1 MSGKRTFLTLMKKY
15 EIIQEVDG
23 KKITKTEIA
32 RLHGIPKAVRPV
44 IIANCFQNAP
54 FVLPVNEETAV
65 YVLPAAASAEDPD
78 DPPLVDSNSQP
89 GPYTEQQPG
98 SSTAPSSALLTFT
111 WPCDEEMWERLAP
124 DCTYEEYIAADD
136 DITRETSSLSPKLTS
151 RRTLSLGES
160 GAEILGGGVMG
171 AVEAALNTAQRLATA
186 ALQAESRV
194 DEEDGLSV
202 FLDNLPGDVEEHSRP
217 DTPASS
223 CSEGDVGEVRE
234 GTPPSRKSHW
244 KSQSVSE
251 VGIIRQED
259 ETPENVNFSQSRELW
274 QRRTASQNQL
284 GPSTKVPT
292 KNFRS
297 NQEFWEMRQKHT
309 PDLVMD
315 LPVLGSSPKETGGG
329 KKSSSTTSLTS
340 LSSSSSSGEE
350 ETPPASENVI
360 SPTGPE
366 SPDMTTAAER
376 FAKQNQ
382 CTLKKNTKASHGA
395 SIDAQTQTIKAATKR
410 AKFAANESNSN
421 ITITKLS
428 SEMKTTDDNDNTKP
442 SSDVVALNQT
452 TAEPEI
458 VPIRSPGP
466 HRTAQKAV
474 PKFGSATLM
483 TGANPVS
490 SFKPQVKAKPQ
501 LLRKPVLP
509 VPHPHFTQPSPEL
522 GRKDKAQEQVN

>member
-1 MSGKRTFLTLMKKY
+1 MSHALSN
-15 EIIQEVDG
+15 
-23 KKITKTEIA
+23 A
-32 RLHGIPKAVRPV
+32 SGIRK
-44 IIANCFQNAP
+44 
-54 FVLPVNEETAV
+54 E
-65 YVLPAAASAEDPD
+65 
-78 DPPLVDSNSQP
+78 
-89 GPYTEQQPG
+89 
-98 SSTAPSSALLTFT
+98 AL
-111 WPCDEEMWERLAP
+111 EKENRIEK
-124 DCTYEEYIAADD
+124 
-136 DITRETSSLSPKLTS
+136 ETSSLSPKLTS

-160 GAEILGGGVMG
+160 GAEILGGGIMG

-186 ALQAESRV
+186 ALQSESRV
-194 DEEDGLSV
+194 YEEDGLSV
-202 FLDNLPGDVEEHSRP
+202 FLDNLPGDMEEHSRP

-259 ETPENVNFSQSRELW
+259 KTPENVNFSQSRELW

-284 GPSTKVPT
+284 GPSAKVPT

-329 KKSSSTTSLTS
+329 KKSLSTTSLTS

-421 ITITKLS
+421 ITVQKLS

-442 SSDVVALNQT
+442 SSEVVALNQT
-452 TAEPEI
+452 TTEPEI

-509 VPHPHFTQPSPEL
+509 VTHPHFTQPSPEL